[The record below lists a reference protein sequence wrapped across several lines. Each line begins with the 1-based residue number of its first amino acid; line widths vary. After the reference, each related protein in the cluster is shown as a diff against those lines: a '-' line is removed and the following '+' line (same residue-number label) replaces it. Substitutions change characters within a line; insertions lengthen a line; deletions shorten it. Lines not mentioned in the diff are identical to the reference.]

1 MSNLYSA
8 AATKNKADA
17 RLTLTTQMPTYR
29 CTQIKVVAPNQRKLP
44 PSPYSSNLVNR
55 RGKPLL
61 LSQDLRG
68 VMLTSSAAA
77 QIAAMEAKLASLQSR
92 KPADE
97 DYVPGQGIDSKF
109 NAPPRNLSAAPSR
122 EGSASASPGPE
133 VDLDE
138 EMGLDAATKAADELE
153 REFGLEIA
161 GRGEMSGDATPARVS
176 LPLGEEA
183 EVDEKEKTKQDAF
196 NKGLAGLPKKPS
208 FL

>member
-1 MSNLYSA
+1 
-8 AATKNKADA
+8 
-17 RLTLTTQMPTYR
+17 
-29 CTQIKVVAPNQRKLP
+29 
-44 PSPYSSNLVNR
+44 
-55 RGKPLL
+55 
-61 LSQDLRG
+61 
-68 VMLTSSAAA
+68 MLTSSAAA

-109 NAPPRNLSAAPSR
+109 NAPPRTLSAAPSR

-161 GRGEMSGDATPARVS
+161 GRGGVSGDATPTRASPAPV
-176 LPLGEEA
+176 EEDL
-183 EVDEKEKTKQDAF
+183 EVDKKEKTKQDAF
-196 NKGLAGLPKKPS
+196 KKGLAGLPKKPS